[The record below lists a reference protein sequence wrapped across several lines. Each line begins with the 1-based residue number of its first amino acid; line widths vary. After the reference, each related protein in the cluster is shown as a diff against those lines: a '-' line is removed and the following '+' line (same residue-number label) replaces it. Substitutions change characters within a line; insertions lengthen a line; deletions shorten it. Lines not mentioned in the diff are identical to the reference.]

1 MAASA
6 QRSVDNPQS
15 FGRLWWL
22 PSRGR
27 GNGLDDASWAPIAD
41 VDASIVT
48 PLLAELGA
56 AGVPAH
62 AAPVPVRPSQ
72 LLRRQPA
79 GRPRYRLWVGTSA
92 YSQAEDLLRV
102 RLPVL
107 CRSTA

>member
-48 PLLAELGA
+48 PL
-56 AGVPAH
+56 
-62 AAPVPVRPSQ
+62 
-72 LLRRQPA
+72 RRQPA